1 MKLMHR
7 KMSRVMERC
16 SRWVKSG
23 CMRRQPTGMVAPL
36 SALSCRLLSAGECLL
51 SAMIQAICARAW
63 SPSKGIH
70 SGCVGEERSGVHAGV
85 AHRVLTVDT

>member
-23 CMRRQPTGMVAPL
+23 CMRRHPTGIVAPF
-36 SALSCRLLSAGECLL
+36 SALSSSARARLLSPHG
-51 SAMIQAICARAW
+51 S
-63 SPSKGIH
+63 SKPQKIYNDC
-70 SGCVGEERSGVHAGV
+70 SGG
-85 AHRVLTVDT
+85 

>member
-23 CMRRQPTGMVAPL
+23 CMRRHPTGMVAPF
-36 SALSCRLLSAGECLL
+36 SALSCRLRSAGECLL
-51 SAMIQAICARAW
+51 SAMIQAICRVAVNLR
-63 SPSKGIH
+63 SCRVVC
-70 SGCVGEERSGVHAGV
+70 SGG
-85 AHRVLTVDT
+85 